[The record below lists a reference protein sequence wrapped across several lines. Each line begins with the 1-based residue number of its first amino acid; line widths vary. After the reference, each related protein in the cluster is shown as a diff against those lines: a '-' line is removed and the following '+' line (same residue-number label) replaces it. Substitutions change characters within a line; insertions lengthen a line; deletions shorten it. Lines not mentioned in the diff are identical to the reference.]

1 MCGGGRRCGEVGW
14 MMDLEIFGMELGP
27 PCDVMDRP
35 LDVLLHDCILFWN
48 CFIARQMFWLNGK
61 IDVDA

>member
-1 MCGGGRRCGEVGW
+1 
-14 MMDLEIFGMELGP
+14 MDLEIFGMELGP